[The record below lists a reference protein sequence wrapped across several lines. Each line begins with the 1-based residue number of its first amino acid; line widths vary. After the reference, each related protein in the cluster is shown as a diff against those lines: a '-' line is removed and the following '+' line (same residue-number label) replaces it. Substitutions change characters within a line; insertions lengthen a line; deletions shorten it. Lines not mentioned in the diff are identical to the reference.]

1 MNRSSTL
8 SAVVVVGCLVVG
20 CLGAVLSGCKDDK
33 KPDETPPTPSVTA
46 SVSATPVAS
55 ASSAVII
62 EDDTQTE
69 EDFEEEADTSITE
82 KNIEDELTKIEGEL
96 K

>member
-8 SAVVVVGCLVVG
+8 SVIAVVGCLVAV
-20 CLGAVLSGCKDDK
+20 GAVLSGCKDDK
-33 KPDETPPTPSVTA
+33 KPDETPPTPSA
-46 SVSATPVAS
+46 SATPVAS
-55 ASSAVII
+55 ASSAVVM

-69 EDFEEEADTSITE
+69 EDFEEAADSTITE